1 LTGVVAEGGVS
12 GGAPD
17 VGARRVTQQV
27 QFLTRPDG
35 ARLYTALTTPTAG
48 VDPSVVVLFC
58 PPAFDEH
65 SRAYP
70 VMREYARALAA
81 RGIVTLRFDY
91 FATGD
96 SAGLSDEFTMS
107 SAVKDVSFLLS
118 WLAERYPTAR
128 IVPMGVRLGARLLL
142 DALAGLSGD
151 VTARVT
157 SPILWDPVLDVRNY
171 VFAELRATLSGAMI
185 VYQGQVASREDI
197 VKETLETGFCERRGY
212 KLNQIDG
219 YPVTRELLT
228 EVGLATAEAPAW
240 SYPNPVSVLLSVRA
254 ASAAER
260 PRAQLGAMLPQMD
273 FHAVE
278 EMPYWN
284 QQPLYR
290 QTRDKLFA
298 AADECLARCRS

>member
-1 LTGVVAEGGVS
+1 MSEAS
-12 GGAPD
+12 GAAPD
-17 VGARRVTQQV
+17 ASARRVTQQV

-35 ARLYTALTTPTAG
+35 ARLYTALTAPAAG
-48 VDPSVVVLFC
+48 QGADPSVVVLFC

-81 RGIVTLRFDY
+81 RGIATLRFDY

-96 SAGLSDEFTMS
+96 SAGLSDEFTMG

-118 WLAERYPTAR
+118 WLGERYPAAR

-142 DALAGLSGD
+142 DALAANVGAGD
-151 VTARVT
+151 LAARVT
-157 SPILWDPVLDVRNY
+157 TPILWDPVLDVRNY
-171 VFAELRATLSGAMI
+171 IFGELRATLSGAMI

-219 YPVTRELLT
+219 YPVTRELLI

-240 SYPNPVSVLLSVRA
+240 SYPNPVAVLLSVRA

-260 PRAQLGAMLPQMD
+260 PRAQLAAMLPQMD